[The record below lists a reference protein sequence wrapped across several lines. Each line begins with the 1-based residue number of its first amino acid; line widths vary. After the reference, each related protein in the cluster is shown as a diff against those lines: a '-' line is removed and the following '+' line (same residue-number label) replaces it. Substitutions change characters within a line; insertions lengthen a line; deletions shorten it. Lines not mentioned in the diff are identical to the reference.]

1 MLLSSIFFLL
11 LSNALS
17 FRRDVTILYSRIGIL
32 ILLYCIYLSYNNL
45 FTTYLDNG
53 IGLFGG
59 LFYTSSITQSFHI
72 LIFVISLLILNMT
85 GFYPRKL
92 LSNEYMS
99 FYKLLFT
106 KLHFI
111 KKLTVSNI
119 ILKKG
124 EQYTIIEYTLILLF
138 VVMGSILLISSSDL
152 VSIFLAIELQSYG
165 LYLLCTLY
173 RNSESSTSAGLTYF
187 LLGGLA
193 SCFILLGI
201 ALIYAN
207 LGVTYLDSFYIVN
220 NLSSIIYDQ
229 DINNINLHVT
239 TYIPYCL
246 LILVVGFLF
255 KISAAPFHIWSPE
268 VYDGIPTIVTTF
280 VALVAKIS
288 ILVLI
293 LQLVHYTNNIYITTQ
308 YSWTISLLLSSLLSL
323 VIGTVLG
330 LTQFRI
336 KRLYAYSTIA
346 HLGYMLL
353 ALSINSIEST
363 QAFIFY
369 LIQYTISNLNAF
381 IILVAIGYSLYSYN
395 DKNINHNNLIDKN
408 NSPIQLISQ
417 LKGYF
422 HINSILSLSLII
434 TLFSFA
440 GIPPLMGFF
449 AKQMVFS
456 AALQEGLVF
465 LTLIGIF
472 ASVISGV
479 YYLFIVKTM
488 VFDWHSYTYFSKLQE
503 LKIPALILK
512 KDNVVDK
519 IYFDSKFALSS
530 SFTLTISILTLVIL
544 LFMFIPNEWLH
555 MSNILATVLF
565 VPNSI

>member
-1 MLLSSIFFLL
+1 MLLSSIFCLL

-17 FRRDVTILYSRIGIL
+17 FRRDTAILYSRVGIIVL
-32 ILLYCIYLSYNNL
+32 FYCIFLSYNNL
-45 FTTYLDNG
+45 FITYLDNG

-92 LSNEYMS
+92 LSDEYMS
-99 FYKLLFT
+99 FSKLLFT
-106 KLHFI
+106 KLQFVKNI
-111 KKLTVSNI
+111 AVSNI

-124 EQYTIIEYTLILLF
+124 EQYTIIEYTLMLLF
-138 VVMGSILLISSSDL
+138 IITGSILLISSSDF
-152 VSIFLAIELQSYG
+152 VSIFLSIELQSYG
-165 LYLLCTLY
+165 LYLLCTMY
-173 RNSESSTSAGLTYF
+173 RNSESATSAGLTYF
-187 LLGGLA
+187 LLGGLS

-207 LGVTYLDSFYIVN
+207 LGVTYLDSFYVIN
-220 NLSSIIYDQ
+220 NLAGILNEQEI
-229 DINNINLHVT
+229 T

-246 LILVVGFLF
+246 LLISIGFLF
-255 KISAAPFHIWSPE
+255 KISAAPFHFWSPD

-280 VALVAKIS
+280 VAIIAKIS
-288 ILVLI
+288 ILTLL
-293 LQLVHYTNNIYITTQ
+293 LQLVHYTNSIFITTQ
-308 YSWTISLLLSSLLSL
+308 YTWTTSLLLSSLLSL
-323 VIGTVLG
+323 IIGTVLG

-336 KRLYAYSTIA
+336 KRLFAYSTIS
-346 HLGYMLL
+346 HLGFMLL
-353 ALSINSIEST
+353 ALTINSVESI
-363 QAFIFY
+363 QSFIFY
-369 LIQYTISNLNAF
+369 LIQYSLSNLNAF
-381 IILVAIGYSLYSYN
+381 ILLVAIGYSLYAYN
-395 DKNINHNNLIDKN
+395 DNNVNHNNLIDKN

-422 HINSILSLSLII
+422 HINSILALSLAI

-456 AALQEGLVF
+456 AALQEGFIF
-465 LTLIGIF
+465 LTLIGVL
-472 ASVISGV
+472 ASVLSAV

-488 VFDWHSYTYFSKLQE
+488 FFDGHSYTYFSN
-503 LKIPALILK
+503 LKDLRIPALITQK
-512 KDNVVDK
+512 NKIVKK

-530 SFTLTISILTLVIL
+530 SLSITISILTLIIL
-544 LFMFIPNEWLH
+544 LFMFMPNEWLH
-555 MSNILATVLF
+555 MSNLLAIVLF
-565 VPNSI
+565 IPGNI